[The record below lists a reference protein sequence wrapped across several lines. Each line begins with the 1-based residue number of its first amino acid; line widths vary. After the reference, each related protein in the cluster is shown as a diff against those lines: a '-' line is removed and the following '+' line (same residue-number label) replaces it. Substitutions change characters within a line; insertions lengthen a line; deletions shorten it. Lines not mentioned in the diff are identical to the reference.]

1 MIDTQNLK
9 GEPLDYIVIIA
20 YFVSVVGFGLWFG
33 KYTRSTKDFFLGGQR
48 FAWWLIAFSG
58 IATTVGSYSFIKYSQ
73 VGFKY
78 GIGSTQTYLNDW
90 FWIPILLLVWLPI
103 IYFGRI
109 QSVPEYFERRF
120 GTGARMAATGLI
132 LLYLVGYV
140 GVNLYTLGQA
150 LNTLLGWP
158 VMFGAAAAGLAV
170 MLYMF
175 AGGQTSVIMTDLAQ
189 GMILLVAG
197 LGLFFVG
204 VYHVGGFGNF
214 WALLPQSHRFAFSE
228 FNRPDDFSFI
238 GLYAQDGLANSGA
251 FVLMNQGM
259 IMRFLAI
266 RTVAD
271 ARKMVVFWIL
281 VLSPLAAITVS
292 SGGWV
297 ARVLVENGELAT
309 EGKDAFIDA
318 AHFLCAPGVFGF
330 VLAALTAALMST
342 ADTLITAVS
351 AIFVND
357 VYRPYIHKNAE
368 DRHYLVVA
376 RFSSVTTCLFGIA
389 LVPVFM
395 LSKSIYNAHAM
406 FTAAVTP
413 PIVVAILLGILW
425 KRYTPAAAVAT
436 MVAGLLAVF
445 LSFVPKLDAL
455 LIQPFAFGM
464 GPDSYNFMRA
474 LYGLVIC
481 TGIGVAVTWFT
492 RPRAAESLAGLT
504 TGTQL
509 DAMRAY
515 KGGEINLKPGKRPH
529 LRVAI
534 DDAITDAEA
543 AVLPHAALE
552 AMHAEVG
559 DLVYVCDR
567 RWWFGGLRSVHL
579 RITDVAGDGVIRIG
593 TEAAANAHFSD
604 NDAVYAEKIF

>member
-1 MIDTQNLK
+1 MMQGLK

-20 YFVSVVGFGLWFG
+20 YFVCVVGFGLWFG
-33 KYTRSTKDFFLGGQR
+33 KYTRSTKDFFFGGQR
-48 FAWWLIAFSG
+48 FAWWLIAFSS

-73 VGFKY
+73 VGFEY
-78 GIGSTQTYLNDW
+78 GISSTQTYLNDW

-120 GTGARMAATGLI
+120 GTRARVAATGLI
-132 LLYLVGYV
+132 LLYLVGYI

-158 VMFGAAAAGLAV
+158 VMAGAVAAGLAV

-175 AGGQTSVIMTDLAQ
+175 SGGQTSVIMTDLAQ
-189 GMILLVAG
+189 GIILLVAG
-197 LGLFFVG
+197 IGLILVG
-204 VYHVGGFGNF
+204 VYHVGGFGDF
-214 WALLPQSHRFAFSE
+214 WGLMPQSHRFAFSE
-228 FNRPDDFSFI
+228 FSRPDEFSFI
-238 GLYAQDGLANSGA
+238 GIYAQDGLANSGA

-259 IMRFLAI
+259 IMRFLSI
-266 RTVAD
+266 RTVRD
-271 ARKMVVFWIL
+271 ARKMTVFWIL
-281 VLSPLAAITVS
+281 VLSPLAAIAV
-292 SGGWV
+292 SGGGWA
-297 ARVLVENGELAT
+297 ARVLVENGELT
-309 EGKDAFIDA
+309 TQGKDAFIDA
-318 AHFLCAPGVFGF
+318 AHFLCAPGIFGF

-357 VYRPYIHKNAE
+357 IYRPYVHRNAK

-376 RFSSVTTCLFGIA
+376 RFSSVTACLLGIA

-395 LSKSIYNAHAM
+395 MSKSIYNAHAM

-436 MVAGLLAVF
+436 MVAGLFAVF
-445 LSFVPKLDAL
+445 LSFIPNLDAM

-474 LYGLVIC
+474 LYGLIIC
-481 TGIGVAVTWFT
+481 TGIGVVVTLFT
-492 RPRAAESLAGLT
+492 RARAADTIVGLT

-515 KGGEINLKPGKRPH
+515 KGGELNQTAGGYAY
-529 LRVAI
+529 LRVVI
-534 DDAITDAEA
+534 DETVTNEEA
-543 AVLPHAALE
+543 AIVPQSALDSMS
-552 AMHAEVG
+552 AQIG

-579 RITDVAGDGVIRIG
+579 RVTEVGEEGVIRLG
-593 TEAAANAHFSD
+593 TEAAANARFEG

>member
-1 MIDTQNLK
+1 MMQGLK
-9 GEPLDYIVIIA
+9 GEPLDYFVIIT
-20 YFVSVVGFGLWFG
+20 YFVCVVGFGLWFG
-33 KYTRSTKDFFLGGQR
+33 KYTRSTKDFFFGGQR
-48 FAWWLIAFSG
+48 FAWWLIAFSA

-73 VGFKY
+73 VGFQY

-90 FWIPILLLVWLPI
+90 FWIPILLLVFLPI

-120 GTGARMAATGLI
+120 GTRARMAATGLI

-158 VMFGAAAAGLAV
+158 VMVGAIAAGLAV

-175 AGGQTSVIMTDLAQ
+175 SGGQTSVIMTDLAQ
-189 GMILLVAG
+189 GIILLIAG
-197 LGLFFVG
+197 LGLFLVG
-204 VYHVGGFGNF
+204 VYHVGGFGDF
-214 WALLPQSHRFAFSE
+214 WALMPQSHRFAFSE
-228 FNRPDDFSFI
+228 FNRPDNFSFI
-238 GLYAQDGLANSGA
+238 GIYAQDGLANSGA

-266 RTVAD
+266 RSVRD
-271 ARKMVVFWIL
+271 ARKMTVFWIL
-281 VLSPLAAITVS
+281 VLSPLAAIAV
-292 SGGWV
+292 SGGGWA
-297 ARVLVENGELAT
+297 ARVLVENGELTT

-318 AHFLCAPGVFGF
+318 AHFLCAPGIFGF

-357 VYRPYIHKNAE
+357 VYRPYIHRNAK

-376 RFSSVTTCLFGIA
+376 RFSSVTTCLLGIA

-395 LSKSIYNAHAM
+395 MSKSIYNAHAM

-413 PIVVAILLGILW
+413 PIVIAILLGILW

-436 MVAGLLAVF
+436 MVAGLFAVF
-445 LSFVPKLDAL
+445 LSFVPKLDEL

-464 GPDSYNFMRA
+464 GPDSYKFMRA

-481 TGIGVAVTWFT
+481 TGIGVVVTWFT
-492 RPRAAESLAGLT
+492 RARAADTIVGLT

-515 KGGEINLKPGKRPH
+515 KGGELNQKAGGCAH
-529 LRVAI
+529 LRVII
-534 DDAITDAEA
+534 DETVTDDEA
-543 AVLPHAALE
+543 AVVPQSALDTMN
-552 AMHAEVG
+552 AQIG

-579 RITDVAGDGVIRIG
+579 RATETGEDGAIRLG
-593 TEAAANAHFSD
+593 TEAAANARFEG
-604 NDAVYAEKIF
+604 NDAVYVEKIF

>member
-1 MIDTQNLK
+1 MIETQHLK
-9 GEPLDYIVIIA
+9 GEPLDYLVIVA
-20 YFVSVVGFGLWFG
+20 YFLSVVGFGLWFG
-33 KYTRSTKDFFLGGQR
+33 KYTRSTKDFFFGGQR
-48 FAWWLIAFSG
+48 FAWWLIAFSS

-78 GIGSTQTYLNDW
+78 GISSTQAYLNDW

-109 QSVPEYFERRF
+109 QSIPEYFERRF

-158 VMFGAAAAGLAV
+158 VMAGAVAAGFAV

-189 GMILLVAG
+189 GMILLIAG
-197 LGLFFVG
+197 LGLFAVG
-204 VYHVGGFGNF
+204 IYHLGGFGDF

-228 FNRPDDFSFI
+228 FNHPDEFSFVGI
-238 GLYAQDGLANSGA
+238 YAQDGLANTGA

-266 RTVAD
+266 RTVND
-271 ARKMVVFWIL
+271 ARKMAVFWIL
-281 VLSPLAAITVS
+281 VLAPLAAITVS
-292 SGGWV
+292 SGGWI
-297 ARVLVENGELAT
+297 ARALVENGELTT

-318 AHFLCAPGVFGF
+318 AHFLCAPGIFGF

-357 VYRPYIHKNAE
+357 IYRPYVHRNAE

-376 RFSSVTTCLFGIA
+376 RFSSVSTCLLGIA

-395 LSKSIYNAHAM
+395 TSKSIYNAHAM

-413 PIVVAILLGILW
+413 PIVIAILLGVLW

-436 MVAGLLAVF
+436 MAAGLLAIFV
-445 LSFVPKLDAL
+445 SFVPGWDQR
-455 LIQPFAFGM
+455 LIGPFAFDM
-464 GPDSYNFMRA
+464 GPDSYKFMRA
-474 LYGLVIC
+474 LYGLAIC
-481 TGIGVAVTWFT
+481 TGIGVAVTAFT
-492 RPRAAESLAGLT
+492 KARAVDTIVGLT

-509 DAMRAY
+509 DAMRAF
-515 KGGEINLKPGKRPH
+515 KGGPLNRRAGKRAH
-529 LRVAI
+529 LRVVVDESMTEFEGAVVPQSAL
-534 DDAITDAEA
+534 DVMNAE
-543 AVLPHAALE
+543 L
-552 AMHAEVG
+552 G
-559 DLVYVCDR
+559 DLIYVCDR

-579 RITDVAGDGVIRIG
+579 RITEVDGDGTVRLG
-593 TEAAANAHFSD
+593 LEAAADAHFAAD
-604 NDAVYAEKIF
+604 DTVYVEKIF